1 MKNIAKIGGI
11 AALIEAATY
20 VFGMVILF
28 TYLAPPDFGNNDPDM
43 LQKVGFLVDNATLV
57 YIWNLV
63 IFVVNAI
70 FLAILA
76 VALYQRLQIKAPAL
90 AQLSLTFGSIWA
102 TLVLGAGMVANVGFA
117 EVVRLHET
125 DVQAATSL
133 WHIVHT
139 IENGLGGGNEI
150 AGGVWALVLGIGFLV
165 SKCFSKPLG
174 YFSLIIG
181 AAGLATIFPPFSE
194 IGGAIFGLGFIV
206 WFVWVGIALLRPAK
220 DDQIQT
226 QD

>member
-20 VFGMVILF
+20 LFGMAILF
-28 TYLAPPDFGNNDPDM
+28 TYLTPANTGNSDADM
-43 LQKVGFLVDNATLV
+43 LQKVGFLVDNSTLI

-63 IFVVNAI
+63 IYIVNAI
-70 FLAILA
+70 FLAVLA
-76 VALYQRLQIKAPAL
+76 VVLYKRLEIKTPVL

-125 DVQAATSL
+125 DTQAATSL

-150 AGGVWALVLGIGFLV
+150 AGGVWALVLGLGFLA

-194 IGGAIFGLGFIV
+194 IGGAIFGLGFIL
-206 WFVWVGIALLRPAK
+206 WFIWVGIALLRPAK
-220 DDQIQT
+220 VDQTQT